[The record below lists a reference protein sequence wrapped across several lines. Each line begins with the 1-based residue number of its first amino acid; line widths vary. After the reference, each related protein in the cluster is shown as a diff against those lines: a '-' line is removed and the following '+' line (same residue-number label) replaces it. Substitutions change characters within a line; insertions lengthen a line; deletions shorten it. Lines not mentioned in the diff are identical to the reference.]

1 MLKVAAAEPRITA
14 LLWRY
19 LSVVLRFRPVVA
31 PSESERR
38 PTIDSL
44 SAARLRDLGF
54 ERDQVGSSID
64 FAKGEHQRFF

>member
-1 MLKVAAAEPRITA
+1 
-14 LLWRY
+14 
-19 LSVVLRFRPVVA
+19 VA